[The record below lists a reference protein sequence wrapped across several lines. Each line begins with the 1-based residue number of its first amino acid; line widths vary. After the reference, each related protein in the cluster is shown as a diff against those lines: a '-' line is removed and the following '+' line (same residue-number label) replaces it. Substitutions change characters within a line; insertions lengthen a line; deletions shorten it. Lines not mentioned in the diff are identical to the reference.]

1 MSADRFAE
9 FEVCPTCKGRGCLGT
24 GSFADPLRDCRSCEG
39 DRVVLTEFERAAR
52 EAAKTTA
59 MTIDDARDMLRK
71 LADIEQPAV
80 YGNTLKRD
88 GEVIGTFKSWLDCFA
103 AAQAMSAVYKRARF
117 DAEGAMG
124 QHFAYRKGAR
134 SRKDEQR

>member
-1 MSADRFAE
+1 MSAE
-9 FEVCPTCKGRGCLGT
+9 QCPRCNGT
-24 GSFADPLRDCRSCEG
+24 GWLGGPHPGNPRRECTACEG
-39 DRVVLTEFERAAR
+39 GGLVIDGLQRAALDAASATGMSVGDVR
-52 EAAKTTA
+52 EVLAKV
-59 MTIDDARDMLRK
+59 
-71 LADIEQPAV
+71 ADIEQPPTVA

-124 QHFAYRKGAR
+124 QHFAYRNGAR
-134 SRKDEQR
+134 NRKDEQR

>member
-1 MSADRFAE
+1 MS
-9 FEVCPTCKGRGCLGT
+9 T
-24 GSFADPLRDCRSCEG
+24 GARVGGVRPPGIPRESWLRRKTIKSE
-39 DRVVLTEFERAAR
+39 AAR
-52 EAAKTTA
+52 RVREVTDNRTN
-59 MTIDDARDMLRK
+59 
-71 LADIEQPAV
+71 EQPAV

-103 AAQAMSAVYKRARF
+103 AAQAMSAAYKRARF

-124 QHFAYRKGAR
+124 QHFTYRKGAR

>member
-1 MSADRFAE
+1 MSAYDFEQAAE
-9 FEVCPTCKGRGCLGT
+9 HAAKAMGMSVT
-24 GSFADPLRDCRSCEG
+24 D
-39 DRVVLTEFERAAR
+39 AR
-52 EAAKTTA
+52 ELLAKAAG
-59 MTIDDARDMLRK
+59 
-71 LADIEQPAV
+71 IEQPAV

-103 AAQAMSAVYKRARF
+103 AAQAMSAAYKRARF

-124 QHFAYRKGAR
+124 QRFTYRKGAR